1 MDNAAVNTCHPFRKM
16 HGLGNDFVIFDGRE
30 TLPELTPE
38 QVRIL
43 ADRRWGIGCDQLL
56 VIEPSD
62 KADIFMRIYNADGSE
77 SAACGDGARCVA
89 GLIMDDREAEEASIE
104 TAAGI
109 LTCHRAE
116 GGVAVNMGPPS
127 FDWEKIPLTEE
138 RDTTNLGLEF
148 GALKDPVALSVGNP
162 HVVFFV
168 EDCDAIDLAGLGPM
182 IENYLLFPERTNVG
196 VAQIL
201 SRKSVKLR
209 VWERGAG
216 LTLAC
221 GTGATAAC
229 AAAVKRGLLDRKAD
243 IHLPGGVLNI
253 EWLQDGDEDG
263 DIVMTGAVA
272 TSFEGEVDI
281 MALAGPGGSNIEENT
296 S

>member
-1 MDNAAVNTCHPFRKM
+1 MENPVVNTRHPFCKM

-30 TLPELTPE
+30 TLPALTPA

-77 SAACGDGARCVA
+77 SFACGDGARCVA
-89 GLIMDDREAEEASIE
+89 GLIMDDREADAASIE
-104 TAAGI
+104 TGAGI
-109 LTCHRAE
+109 LTCRRAA
-116 GGVAVNMGPPS
+116 GGIAVNMGQPS
-127 FDWEKIPLTEE
+127 FDWQKIPLSEE
-138 RDTTNLGLEF
+138 RDTSNLGLEF

-168 EDCDAIDLAGLGPM
+168 DDCDAVDLASLGPK
-182 IENYLLFPERTNVG
+182 IEHYLLFPERINVG
-196 VAQIL
+196 VAQVL
-201 SRKSVKLR
+201 DRKTLKLR

-229 AAAVKRGLLDRKAD
+229 AAGVKRGLLDNKAD
-243 IHLPGGVLNI
+243 IHLPGGVLTI
-253 EWLQDGDEDG
+253 EWLEDG

-281 MALAGPGGSNIEENT
+281 LALGGPETGPGGSVSPE
-296 S
+296 SPA